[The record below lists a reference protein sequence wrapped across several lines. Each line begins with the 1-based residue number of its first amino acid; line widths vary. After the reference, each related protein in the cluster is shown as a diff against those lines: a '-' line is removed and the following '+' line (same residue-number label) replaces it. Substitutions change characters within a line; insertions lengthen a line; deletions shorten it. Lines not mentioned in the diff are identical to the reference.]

1 MNQRTYCPVVFP
13 KELNFCKDVIDDI
26 LDSSDN
32 FSWLPEGTTVPNC
45 LK

>member
-1 MNQRTYCPVVFP
+1 MAQRTYCHAIFR

-32 FSWLPEGTTVPNC
+32 FS
-45 LK
+45 